1 MKRAFYRKSPGA
13 MYKHS
18 EFHMALVSKINVVH
32 MKYRNIKNWLYGV
45 LLVAGMG
52 LTSCEDFLDRPTED
66 NYNTDNFYQTDEQCF
81 QAVNPIYNSPWY
93 DFQRGFFKIG
103 EVLPGNYYWG
113 GSPYLTFTTNSTDE
127 DLVNMSASLWSVN
140 AYCNT
145 VIENLNTKAGSDV
158 KQSTI
163 NTCKGECLV
172 WKAMAYFYLVRCFG
186 AVPIIHNNTD
196 MISDGNYNSIYRAT
210 IENVYDYIIM
220 TLEQAIEW
228 LPESNDGGRI
238 DRYSAYGLLA
248 KVYLTKSGYGMSGS
262 RNADDLAKAAQY
274 AKKVIDESGRE
285 LMPEY
290 SDIFRIAHNFSDE
303 SLLAWHWT
311 VSNYWTSQNTLQ
323 SDLAI
328 TGFSEFGDT
337 WGGYA
342 GPSVDLQDAFGENA
356 LSLSRN
362 NVDARRKATMMMYGD
377 VYEYF
382 YTDLGGFDYI
392 RFVYGGYEE
401 FPGPG
406 SFQSPTGANEVK
418 HLVGNMA
425 DHRAG
430 SGTEMA
436 NMATSL
442 STHILR
448 LADVYLIYAEAV
460 IGNNG
465 STTDASAI
473 DAFYKVRSR
482 SVGAYERPSSISWE
496 DVWKE
501 RRLEL
506 ACEGDRWYDYV
517 RWHYYEPQKAI
528 NELISQRRSFY
539 NGLDTYYKTAYEAG
553 SAGLDPATTYYD
565 TDPLIPNITNNS
577 FQLPFPA
584 TDLTMNPNLSK
595 DPQHVDISEYT
606 YN

>member
-1 MKRAFYRKSPGA
+1 
-13 MYKHS
+13 
-18 EFHMALVSKINVVH
+18 
-32 MKYRNIKNWLYGV
+32 MKYNHIKSWLWV
-45 LLVAGMG
+45 ALLAVG

-66 NYNTDNFYQTDEQCF
+66 GYNTDNFYQTDEQCF

-103 EVLPGNYYWG
+103 EVMAGNYYWG
-113 GSPYLTFTTNSTDE
+113 SSPYLTFTINSTDE
-127 DLVNMSASLWSVN
+127 DLVNMAASLWSVN
-140 AYCNT
+140 GYCNT
-145 VIENLNTKAGSDV
+145 VIENLNTKASGAVSKTV
-158 KQSTI
+158 L

-186 AVPIIHNNTD
+186 AVPIIHENSA
-196 MISDGNYNSIYRAT
+196 MISAGGYNSLYRAKV
-210 IENVYDYIIM
+210 ENVYDYIIM
-220 TLEQAIEW
+220 TLEKAIEW
-228 LPESNDGGRI
+228 LPLKNGEGRI

-262 RNADDLAKAAQY
+262 RNQSDLDKAALY
-274 AKKVIDESGRE
+274 AKKVIEESGRQ
-285 LMPEY
+285 LLPVY
-290 SDIFRIAHNFSDE
+290 SDIFRIANNKSQE

-311 VSNYWTSQNTLQ
+311 VSTIWTSQNTLQ
-323 SDLAI
+323 SDLAL

-337 WGGYA
+337 WGGYS

-356 LSLSRN
+356 LSLTRN
-362 NVDARRKATMMMYGD
+362 NIDTRRKATMMMYND
-377 VYEYF
+377 TYDYF
-382 YTDLGGFDYI
+382 FTDLGGFNYI
-392 RFVYGGYEE
+392 QFIYNGYTQ
-401 FPGPG
+401 FPGTG
-406 SFQSPTGANEVK
+406 EYQSPSGANAVK
-418 HLVGNMA
+418 HLVGNKA
-425 DHRAG
+425 DHKTG
-430 SGTEMA
+430 SGEDMA

-442 STHILR
+442 STHLLR

-473 DAFYKVRSR
+473 DAFYRVRNR
-482 SVGAYERPSSISWE
+482 SVSGYTRPTSISWE

-528 NELISQRRSFY
+528 AEIKAQRRSSY
-539 NGLDTYYKTAYEAG
+539 NGLNSYYKSAYEAG
-553 SAGLDPATTYYD
+553 GTAALDPNSTYYD
-565 TDPLIPNITNNS
+565 TNPAIPNVTDKD
-577 FQLPFPA
+577 FELPFPA
-584 TDLTMNPNLSK
+584 TDLTMNPNLSEE
-595 DPQHVDISEYT
+595 PQDVDITQYS